1 MKVLDYGLIAVAE
14 ELQQIAFTALN
25 GSEGNDNSQGV
36 QLEDTCIATL
46 DKHVK
51 KVLNGIDKKEAL
63 QKSVAK
69 NVTNC
74 RHRII
79 KEFMRSHMV
88 NKRRDCPGCKAPSRD
103 VRSEY
108 NSRVFLKALSAREA
122 NKWVKIRI
130 LHAYLKEHSASPAN
144 STEDNLVKKLKV
156 RWEQKITKTLL
167 IMLMLFI
174 SCYLPACALIYI
186 INLCNTCNCDLVL
199 WSRDVQFL
207 LILANSSMNPF
218 VYSWRLNNCRRAFLW
233 IVTCGKKGKKAKE
246 YSFQMRTIRRAFTP
260 NPVSGDAVA
269 KVIKL

>member
-14 ELQQIAFTALN
+14 ELQQIVFTALN
-25 GSEGNDNSQGV
+25 GAESNSNSL

-51 KVLNGIDKKEAL
+51 KVLNGIDQKEAL

-88 NKRRDCPGCKAPSRD
+88 NKRRYCPGCKAPSRD

-122 NKWVKIRI
+122 NKWVKTQAINE
-130 LHAYLKEHSASPAN
+130 HLKKHSAPAAN
-144 STEDNLVKKLKV
+144 GTEDSVGADDRLQSQGENYYKPV
-156 RWEQKITKTLL
+156 
-167 IMLMLFI
+167 
-174 SCYLPACALIYI
+174 
-186 INLCNTCNCDLVL
+186 
-199 WSRDVQFL
+199 
-207 LILANSSMNPF
+207 SSM
-218 VYSWRLNNCRRAFLW
+218 LNKCKEITSYRRCLCRRPRVPIF
-233 IVTCGKKGKKAKE
+233 
-246 YSFQMRTIRRAFTP
+246 S
-260 NPVSGDAVA
+260 
-269 KVIKL
+269 